1 MRAGWA
7 LRMLPCAG
15 GAQSLVEQS
24 THRQGDHMGFLDKAK
39 AAAEQ
44 AATRAKEG
52 VEEVQSKRNLAHAYE
67 ELGRTAFDLI
77 EEGQISN
84 DRMTGLADEIRKMRA
99 AMPPDNAAAAQPAPA
114 AAPPSEHVAAEP
126 ASPGAVDGAPPA

>member
-1 MRAGWA
+1 
-7 LRMLPCAG
+7 
-15 GAQSLVEQS
+15 
-24 THRQGDHMGFLDKAK
+24 MGFLDKAK

-84 DRMTGLADEIRKMRA
+84 DRMAGLADEIRKMRA
-99 AMPPDNAAAAQPAPA
+99 SMPDEHASAPPAAAAADPA
-114 AAPPSEHVAAEP
+114 AAAP
-126 ASPGAVDGAPPA
+126 SPGADGAPSA

>member
-1 MRAGWA
+1 
-7 LRMLPCAG
+7 
-15 GAQSLVEQS
+15 
-24 THRQGDHMGFLDKAK
+24 MGFLDKAK

-99 AMPPDNAAAAQPAPA
+99 SMPANAATAAPGDPA
-114 AAPPSEHVAAEP
+114 AATPNEP
-126 ASPGAVDGAPPA
+126 AVVASPSAADGAPPA